1 MPAGLQSWKEKLMN
15 AKKEI
20 QSAENNEINSAISD
34 LEFQKGKDDG
44 LFLEYLERILGALSD
59 LQEFDAF
66 EVFIRS
72 ADGKRVNKLFHTGNL
87 ESIWKDSAYH
97 EGSLLHKL
105 LYRGEQRVVNLP
117 NRRLEELG
125 RRLKEKAF
133 GQVLCLP
140 IRQKN
145 RPMGMICAAH
155 TRRKF
160 ISAKELQFLE
170 TITDWIAGMMQYEQE
185 NQRIRAQIITEE
197 RERIGMDLHD
207 GIIQSLY
214 GIGLSLENARLEM
227 INKKGNAIE
236 DIEKSKKALEVAIA
250 DIRAYIL
257 DLRPRQLRHSNLL
270 DGMQSLIREFRA
282 NTMIE
287 VDLSGSTEDV
297 ADLAK
302 LQQDALYHIF
312 QESLSNTA
320 KHAKAKR
327 VAVRLW
333 RQDQRVFLRVK
344 DDGMGFEE
352 APTNRRIGH
361 GLANMK
367 ARAEGVG
374 GGLEVISIRRQGTTL
389 TAWMPYIRSDEINV

>member
-1 MPAGLQSWKEKLMN
+1 M
-15 AKKEI
+15 
-20 QSAENNEINSAISD
+20 ENNDKDREIEETAETNDFPA
-34 LEFQKGKDDG
+34 LELEESQGNP
-44 LFLEYLERILGALSD
+44 LFLRYVERILSALSD
-59 LQEFDAF
+59 MQELDAF
-66 EVFIRS
+66 EVFVRS
-72 ADGKRVNKLFHTGNL
+72 ADGKRVQRLFHTGRL
-87 ESIWKDSAYH
+87 EAIWTEAAYT
-97 EGSLLHKL
+97 ESGL
-105 LYRGEQRVVNLP
+105 LYKTLERGEQRVVNLP

-140 IRQKN
+140 IVQHN
-145 RPMGMICAAH
+145 RTVGVICAAH
-155 TRRKF
+155 TRRTF
-160 ISAKELQFLE
+160 LSEKELKFLE
-170 TITDWIAGMMQYEQE
+170 TITEWIAGMMDYEQE
-185 NQRIRAQIITEE
+185 NQRIRTQIISEE

-214 GIGLSLENARLEM
+214 GIGLSLENARLGL

-236 DIEKSKKALEVAIA
+236 EIEKSKNALEDAIA

-270 DGMQSLIREFRA
+270 EGMRSLIREFRA

-287 VDLSGSTEDV
+287 VELSGESTDV
-297 ADLAK
+297 EGMAK
-302 LQQDALYHIF
+302 PQLDALYHIF

-320 KHAKAKR
+320 KHAKATQ

-333 RQDQRVFLRVK
+333 RKDERVFLRVK
-344 DDGMGFEE
+344 DDGVGFEE
-352 APTNRRIGH
+352 TKSNKRIGH
-361 GLANMK
+361 GLTNMQ

-389 TAWMPYIRSDEINV
+389 TAWMPYIRQEEIHA

>member
-1 MPAGLQSWKEKLMN
+1 MN
-15 AKKEI
+15 AKKENQFI
-20 QSAENNEINSAISD
+20 KKDEIDSAISD
-34 LEFQKGKDDG
+34 LQFQKGKDNV
-44 LFLEYLERILGALSD
+44 LFLEYLEHILGALSD

-72 ADGKRVNKLFHTGNL
+72 ADGKRVSKLFHTGNL
-87 ESIWKDSAYH
+87 DSIWTDSAYQ
-97 EGSLLHKL
+97 EGSLLHKS
-105 LYRGEQRVVNLP
+105 LYRGEQRVINLP
-117 NRRLEELG
+117 NRRLEELS
-125 RRLKEKAF
+125 RRLKEKAY

-145 RPMGMICAAH
+145 RPVGTICAAH

-160 ISAKELQFLE
+160 FSTKELQFLE
-170 TITDWIAGMMQYEQE
+170 AITDWVAGMMQYEQE

-227 INKKGNAIE
+227 VNKKGNAIE
-236 DIEKSKKALEVAIA
+236 DIENSKKALEVAIN

-287 VDLSGSTEDV
+287 VDLSGSSEDV
-297 ADLAK
+297 AELAK
-302 LQQDALYHIF
+302 PQLESLYHIF

-320 KHAKAKR
+320 KHAKATK

-333 RQDQRVFLRVK
+333 RQGERVFLRVK

-352 APTNRRIGH
+352 ASANRRIGH
-361 GLANMK
+361 GLANMR